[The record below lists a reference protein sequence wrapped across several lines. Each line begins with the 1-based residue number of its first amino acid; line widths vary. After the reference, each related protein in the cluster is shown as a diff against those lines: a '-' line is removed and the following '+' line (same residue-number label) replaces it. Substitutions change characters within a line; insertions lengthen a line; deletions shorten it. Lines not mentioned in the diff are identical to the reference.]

1 MLTKGKNSILIYEF
15 SRSVYSSTTQ
25 TQPYNESYLINN
37 EIAELFRAVLK
48 VSAKEKD
55 INDMVQHQTRSKMP

>member
-1 MLTKGKNSILIYEF
+1 M
-15 SRSVYSSTTQ
+15 STAQ
-25 TQPYNESYLINN
+25 LLKTQPYNESYLINN